1 MVCLRPHRVLVFLC
15 LHNIHFDLSCHVI
28 MSSLFIRKMNPVL
41 FFNLHQDSKIEI
53 TDLSGEKNKEF
64 LVYISFLTIICYRI
78 RNHSKTYWL
87 NPTTIYYFSQLC
99 GWNGLS
105 KEVFL
110 IGIVHTCSCIQL
122 RVAKAGT
129 SK

>member
-1 MVCLRPHRVLVFLC
+1 MVCLRPHGVLVFLC
-15 LHNIHFDLSCHVI
+15 LHNMHFCLSCHVI

-41 FFNLHQDSKIEI
+41 LFNLHQDSNIGI
-53 TDLSGEKNKEF
+53 TNLSGEKNKRVLSKHF
-64 LVYISFLTIICYRI
+64 LLTVICYRI

-87 NPTTIYYFSQLC
+87 DPITMYYFSQLC

-110 IGIVHTCSCIQL
+110 IGVVHTCSCIQL
-122 RVAKAGT
+122 RVWL
-129 SK
+129 